1 MDKELK
7 LLVITQDLWD
17 QFVEAGFTHP
27 DEANEVRHKIH
38 GIQSIIAT
46 RIMRK
51 LAPDIFPTY
60 IQDMV
65 NGIPR
70 PHKFSP
76 EEQLEA
82 IKSILPEDLKEKI
95 CK

>member
-1 MDKELK
+1 MNKEFK
-7 LLVITQDLWD
+7 LLVITQQLWNE
-17 QFVEAGFTHP
+17 FIEAGFTHP
-27 DEANEVRHKIH
+27 DEANEVRHEIH

-60 IQDMV
+60 ETNEDGEFKIHQLT
-65 NGIPR
+65 
-70 PHKFSP
+70 P
-76 EEQLEA
+76 EEQLET
-82 IKSILPEDLKEKI
+82 IKSILPEELKEKI

>member
-7 LLVITQDLWD
+7 LLAITQDLWN

-27 DEANEVRHKIH
+27 DEPDEVRHEIH
-38 GIQSIIAT
+38 GIQSAIAT

-60 IQDMV
+60 EQDMI

-82 IKSILPEDLKEKI
+82 IMSILPENLKEKI

>member
-1 MDKELK
+1 MNKELK
-7 LLVITQDLWD
+7 LLAATQDLWN
-17 QFVEAGFTHP
+17 QFVEVGFTHP
-27 DEANEVRHKIH
+27 DEPNEVRHGIH

-60 IQDMV
+60 GPDMV

-70 PHKFSP
+70 QHKFSQ

-82 IKSILPEDLKEKI
+82 ILSILPEDLKEKI
-95 CK
+95 CR